1 MSAPQAPMSA
11 PERLIHIYDEAA
23 LSHDGHRCMVAPSPE
38 VNVQIK
44 QELAAIRN
52 SASAAI
58 ARSLEARIPTPP
70 GFNDGLIYPGDS
82 FPAGTPPRKVRSA
95 AADRAPLQGTL
106 RVIVVLVE
114 FGDQKMKKKQ
124 KHFDD
129 LFFSTGKVK
138 NGSVKEYF
146 LDVTNGLVDIVG
158 EVVGP
163 YTMPLSMAE
172 YANGASGT
180 GRALPN
186 ARTLARHA
194 AEAAN
199 QDVNFAPYD
208 NDGDGF
214 VDAFIVLHAGP
225 GAETTLNVDQIWS
238 HKWVLS
244 DGEINADGTKIYAYL
259 TVPEDAKIGVCC
271 HELGH
276 LLFGFPDLYD
286 TDASSEGVGN
296 WCLMGGGSWNGGG
309 DIPAHPSAWC
319 KVNQGWVTVNN
330 HQEEDTINISDV
342 KTGRTVHRLWKNGAA
357 STEYFLM
364 ENRQQSGYDAKLPG
378 EGLLVWHI
386 DESIEANS
394 DEVHPKVRLVQADGK
409 HDLEDGNNRG
419 DAGDPFPGSSNNTIF
434 GTETTPS
441 SKAYNSAE
449 SYVRVSNIGPSGPV
463 MTATIA
469 VSPPVVSQ
477 PKSFLKEITDRG
489 GKNFIKDLFKD
500 KYEKE
505 KDKEKFEKEKD
516 KEMVEGAQ
524 PGVGFGQPAVGPFW
538 GGQPGG
544 GIPQPGGMGPLNA
557 LAALE
562 ARLIAL
568 ETVVNAIVPFIDQS
582 LRPDLCQGALAAEDD
597 VQARGRQTQEGS
609 ADTKRLLDSKL
620 PDA

>member
-1 MSAPQAPMSA
+1 
-11 PERLIHIYDEAA
+11 
-23 LSHDGHRCMVAPSPE
+23 
-38 VNVQIK
+38 
-44 QELAAIRN
+44 
-52 SASAAI
+52 
-58 ARSLEARIPTPP
+58 
-70 GFNDGLIYPGDS
+70 
-82 FPAGTPPRKVRSA
+82 
-95 AADRAPLQGTL
+95 
-106 RVIVVLVE
+106 
-114 FGDQKMKKKQ
+114 
-124 KHFDD
+124 
-129 LFFSTGKVK
+129 
-138 NGSVKEYF
+138 
-146 LDVTNGLVDIVG
+146 
-158 EVVGP
+158 
-163 YTMPLSMAE
+163 
-172 YANGASGT
+172 
-180 GRALPN
+180 
-186 ARTLARHA
+186 
-194 AEAAN
+194 
-199 QDVNFAPYD
+199 
-208 NDGDGF
+208 
-214 VDAFIVLHAGP
+214 
-225 GAETTLNVDQIWS
+225 
-238 HKWVLS
+238 
-244 DGEINADGTKIYAYL
+244 
-259 TVPEDAKIGVCC
+259 
-271 HELGH
+271 
-276 LLFGFPDLYD
+276 
-286 TDASSEGVGN
+286 
-296 WCLMGGGSWNGGG
+296 
-309 DIPAHPSAWC
+309 
-319 KVNQGWVTVNN
+319 
-330 HQEEDTINISDV
+330 
-342 KTGRTVHRLWKNGAA
+342 
-357 STEYFLM
+357 
-364 ENRQQSGYDAKLPG
+364 
-378 EGLLVWHI
+378 
-386 DESIEANS
+386 
-394 DEVHPKVRLVQADGK
+394 
-409 HDLEDGNNRG
+409 G